1 MTKEGNRA
9 RLIRAL
15 RRLDPDKERFL
26 IKAKAEAEANGR
38 RPDLLWRLLVGA
50 MATLGNALPWERM
63 FGPSGSYKEMSF
75 EVLGGLSSAQRRK
88 RLKEVLRRAKV
99 RWPRKK
105 AVWLD
110 GNFQRIQALGGL
122 RRANQQA
129 LAAPDREAKMQF
141 MKQFAGIGPKYARDV
156 WMDIY
161 DPSFRDT
168 VAVDVRLKKITAALG
183 YSFPSSEYEEEERF
197 FQEIA
202 KKAGREPWEVDRLL
216 HHFNKYFLG
225 VISRKAAGGPTS
237 RCN

>member
-15 RRLDPDKERFL
+15 RRLDPDKKRFL
-26 IKAKAEAEANGR
+26 IEAKAEAEADGR

-50 MATLGNALPWERM
+50 MATLGNALSWERI
-63 FGPSGSYKEMSF
+63 FGPSGSYKEVSF
-75 EVLGGLSSAQRRK
+75 AVLEGLSSTQRRK
-88 RLKEVLRRAKV
+88 RLREVLRRAKV

-110 GNFQRIQALGGL
+110 RNFQRIQALGGL
-122 RRANQQA
+122 HRANQQA
-129 LAAPDREAKMQF
+129 LAAPGREAKMQF
-141 MKQFAGIGPKYARDV
+141 MRQFAGIGPKYARDV

-161 DPSFRDT
+161 DPSFRNT
-168 VAVDVRLKKITAALG
+168 VALDVRVKKITTALG
-183 YSFPSSEYEEEERF
+183 YSFQSYEEEERF

-216 HHFNKYFLG
+216 YRFNDYFLG
-225 VISRKAAGGPTS
+225 VINRRAAGS
-237 RCN
+237 RPSGCN